1 MVAPQACLVSGET
14 GCGKS
19 TQVPQ
24 FLLDDPSIGPG
35 CKIVCTQPRRISAIA
50 VAERIAEERGERIG
64 GTVGYTIRLESSV
77 SKDTQ
82 LVLMTPGILLK
93 KLGRDPM
100 LKEFTHVLIDE
111 ASDGIVSCRGD
122 VHERDRNSEFL
133 LIVLRGLLAKRP
145 DLRLML
151 MSATLQQGKYSEY
164 FGGCPITTIGARTF
178 PVQASRLSTARLLT
192 QSQQAF
198 FLEDVLVQTDYLKE
212 IGADTGGGG
221 GGKGLLGG
229 SGVEELEA
237 AGADSYNCALC
248 GKGGFRSAEELGT
261 HVAMCFGTA
270 GLDPALKGFSDEGLE
285 LLVSGAG
292 GGGGGGEGD
301 GAGTAAASPAGG
313 GEPPFLLSPVSLPL
327 PPSQVGAAAVAVYG
341 GDTGAAAAGRGTSDA
356 NGNAT
361 VSGAR
366 GGGGGGASG
375 GAVTSNGWHG
385 SGDADEGPNVPEG
398 HAEEID
404 MAQFDADSVGGD
416 PEVEEED
423 DEEEYLGELAAR
435 EDEMDGLQD
444 ALASQRWDGRGA
456 FRAERAA
463 AKTGRAEELLTRYQ
477 FAFDDEAVDYELVE
491 CLLRLGD
498 FLRQSIHFSDE
509 RKFQILPLHSGVPTA
524 KQRQVFV
531 RPPKGCRKIVLSTN
545 IAETSITIDDVA
557 FVIDS
562 GRAKESSYDP
572 HLNIKTLVPQ
582 WVSKAS
588 ARQRRGRAGRTKAGV
603 CFHLFSALRHE
614 SLREHQ
620 ESELLRTPLEAK
632 VLGLAN
638 GGPGDPDSAAGFLSQ
653 AIDAPAELS
662 LRNAVQLL
670 QSLGALDEREE
681 LTDLGA
687 RLAGISIDPRV
698 GKMVLWSYLLGCAG
712 PALTSACAMTY
723 KDPFVLPMNAAQRR
737 DAKSAKIALAQ
748 ESESDLIALLTALE
762 RHADA
767 KAKGGAEA
775 AASLARKGHLS
786 APTLGMIW
794 DICGQV
800 ARELQGSGLPSAYD
814 WRSPCNSNSRDVSL
828 LSSVLCAGLYP
839 NVAMRRP
846 GATNFKTL
854 GGHTARLHVSSVNAA
869 RSQRLGQANSS
880 RQTEFI
886 AFGELTRTAANFV
899 MSNTSP
905 VSPLALLLLCGNLRA
920 KQVYSAREDEEKM
933 HDTQEVAT
941 MGAGGPVG
949 GVRGRGMELLFE
961 LDDWVQ
967 FRLPADQG
975 RNLLVLRNRLH
986 TEFAVYMQANGRPAA
1001 GPAAD
1006 TIAVANAL
1014 LHEPSVAAGAGN
1026 NYWTSRGGGGGRGMG
1041 YVHSSGGGGA
1051 RPRGAG
1057 GGYAPRGGRGRSQG
1071 GRKRGGTRGGKG
1083 RG

>member
-1 MVAPQACLVSGET
+1 GDARYITVKRKKNGGGGDGDGVERPPMLQLGNARDAALKAYFSRHPPSRREAETVMSAAVGGGMHAAAELATQKRHKAALLDRQAKAVTSPGASGQELQRRASMYNAAQSRRQRAAGHQRMSAFRQGLPAWEYRDTIVNMVRDHQACLVSGET

-24 FLLDDPSIGPG
+24 FLLDDPGIGPG

-111 ASDGIVSCRGD
+111 ARNGI

-178 PVQASRLSTARLLT
+178 P
-192 QSQQAF
+192 AF

-212 IGADTGGGG
+212 IGADTGGGS

-248 GKGGFRSAEELGT
+248 GKGGFSRSAEELGT

-270 GLDPALKGFSDEGLE
+270 GLDPALEGLSDEGLE
-285 LLVSGAG
+285 LLVSGGASGGSGEG
-292 GGGGGGEGD
+292 GGGGD
-301 GAGTAAASPAGG
+301 GS
-313 GEPPFLLSPVSLPL
+313 
-327 PPSQVGAAAVAVYG
+327 
-341 GDTGAAAAGRGTSDA
+341 
-356 NGNAT
+356 
-361 VSGAR
+361 
-366 GGGGGGASG
+366 GGGASG

-385 SGDADEGPNVPEG
+385 SGDTDEGPNVPGG

-416 PEVEEED
+416 PEPVAEE
-423 DEEEYLGELAAR
+423 DEEEEYVGELAAR
-435 EDEMDGLQD
+435 EDDMDGLQD

-463 AKTGRAEELLTRYQ
+463 AKMGRAEELLTRYQ
-477 FAFDDEAVDYELVE
+477 FAFDDEAVDYELLE
-491 CLLRLGD
+491 CLLRYICRSAYEDGAVLVFLPGWDDITRRASEREGELGD
-498 FLRQSIHFSDE
+498 FLRQSVHFSDE

-572 HLNIKTLVPQ
+572 HLKLKTLVPQ

-620 ESELLRTPLEAK
+620 ESELLRTPLEEVVLQAK
-632 VLGLAN
+632 MLGLAN

-653 AIDAPAELS
+653 
-662 LRNAVQLL
+662 V
-670 QSLGALDEREE
+670 
-681 LTDLGA
+681 
-687 RLAGISIDPRV
+687 
-698 GKMVLWSYLLGCAG
+698 CA
-712 PALTSACAMTY
+712 A
-723 KDPFVLPMNAAQRR
+723 
-737 DAKSAKIALAQ
+737 
-748 ESESDLIALLTALE
+748 
-762 RHADA
+762 
-767 KAKGGAEA
+767 
-775 AASLARKGHLS
+775 
-786 APTLGMIW
+786 
-794 DICGQV
+794 
-800 ARELQGSGLPSAYD
+800 
-814 WRSPCNSNSRDVSL
+814 
-828 LSSVLCAGLYP
+828 
-839 NVAMRRP
+839 
-846 GATNFKTL
+846 
-854 GGHTARLHVSSVNAA
+854 
-869 RSQRLGQANSS
+869 
-880 RQTEFI
+880 
-886 AFGELTRTAANFV
+886 
-899 MSNTSP
+899 
-905 VSPLALLLLCGNLRA
+905 
-920 KQVYSAREDEEKM
+920 
-933 HDTQEVAT
+933 
-941 MGAGGPVG
+941 
-949 GVRGRGMELLFE
+949 
-961 LDDWVQ
+961 
-967 FRLPADQG
+967 
-975 RNLLVLRNRLH
+975 
-986 TEFAVYMQANGRPAA
+986 
-1001 GPAAD
+1001 
-1006 TIAVANAL
+1006 
-1014 LHEPSVAAGAGN
+1014 
-1026 NYWTSRGGGGGRGMG
+1026 
-1041 YVHSSGGGGA
+1041 
-1051 RPRGAG
+1051 
-1057 GGYAPRGGRGRSQG
+1057 
-1071 GRKRGGTRGGKG
+1071 
-1083 RG
+1083 

>member
-1 MVAPQACLVSGET
+1 
-14 GCGKS
+14 
-19 TQVPQ
+19 
-24 FLLDDPSIGPG
+24 
-35 CKIVCTQPRRISAIA
+35 
-50 VAERIAEERGERIG
+50 
-64 GTVGYTIRLESSV
+64 
-77 SKDTQ
+77 
-82 LVLMTPGILLK
+82 
-93 KLGRDPM
+93 
-100 LKEFTHVLIDE
+100 
-111 ASDGIVSCRGD
+111 
-122 VHERDRNSEFL
+122 
-133 LIVLRGLLAKRP
+133 
-145 DLRLML
+145 
-151 MSATLQQGKYSEY
+151 
-164 FGGCPITTIGARTF
+164 
-178 PVQASRLSTARLLT
+178 
-192 QSQQAF
+192 
-198 FLEDVLVQTDYLKE
+198 
-212 IGADTGGGG
+212 
-221 GGKGLLGG
+221 
-229 SGVEELEA
+229 
-237 AGADSYNCALC
+237 
-248 GKGGFRSAEELGT
+248 
-261 HVAMCFGTA
+261 
-270 GLDPALKGFSDEGLE
+270 
-285 LLVSGAG
+285 
-292 GGGGGGEGD
+292 
-301 GAGTAAASPAGG
+301 
-313 GEPPFLLSPVSLPL
+313 
-327 PPSQVGAAAVAVYG
+327 
-341 GDTGAAAAGRGTSDA
+341 
-356 NGNAT
+356 
-361 VSGAR
+361 
-366 GGGGGGASG
+366 
-375 GAVTSNGWHG
+375 
-385 SGDADEGPNVPEG
+385 
-398 HAEEID
+398 
-404 MAQFDADSVGGD
+404 VGGD
-416 PEVEEED
+416 PEPVAEED
-423 DEEEYLGELAAR
+423 EEEEYLGELAAR

-491 CLLRLGD
+491 CLLRYICRSAYEEGAVLVFLPGWD
-498 FLRQSIHFSDE
+498 DITRRARGRENFLRQSTHFSDE

-572 HLNIKTLVPQ
+572 HLKIKTLVPQ

-620 ESELLRTPLEAK
+620 ESELLRTPLEEVVLQAK
-632 VLGLAN
+632 MLGLAN

-670 QSLGALDEREE
+670 QSLGALDEGEE

-767 KAKGGAEA
+767 KAKGGAGA
-775 AASLARKGHLS
+775 AASFARKGHLS

-814 WRSPCNSNSRDVSL
+814 WRSPCNSNGRDVSL

-854 GGHTARLHVSSVNAA
+854 GGHTARLHMSSINAA
-869 RSQRLGQANSS
+869 RSQRLGQANSG

-920 KQVYSAREDEEKM
+920 KQVYSAREDEDKM
-933 HDTQEVAT
+933 HDTQEAAT
-941 MGAGGPVG
+941 MGAGGPVE
-949 GVRGRGMELLFE
+949 GVGGRGMELLFE

-967 FRLPADQG
+967 FRWTPRGDGGG
-975 RNLLVLRNRLH
+975 R
-986 TEFAVYMQANGRPAA
+986 GRGYGYSA
-1001 GPAAD
+1001 
-1006 TIAVANAL
+1006 
-1014 LHEPSVAAGAGN
+1014 
-1026 NYWTSRGGGGGRGMG
+1026 GGGGGR
-1041 YVHSSGGGGA
+1041 SG
-1051 RPRGAG
+1051 RAG
-1057 GGYAPRGGRGRSQG
+1057 GGYAPRGGG
-1071 GRKRGGTRGGKG
+1071 GRNHGGRRRGGTRGGKG